1 MQIDRVG
8 GMERQREGE
17 RDLGVG
23 REEER
28 QRGIEREG
36 YVKYSPSFMKNNDK
50 KPLVFIHEY
59 TVYLH
64 GLLI

>member
-36 YVKYSPSFMKNNDK
+36 VCKIQSQFYES
-50 KPLVFIHEY
+50 
-59 TVYLH
+59 
-64 GLLI
+64 